1 MVEVCVRIS
10 LNSFTQWKREGVE
23 PFLLKSASQASVFPT
38 WWNSEALFSLDRA
51 TSFSEVNGFPTT
63 LATFASNN
71 IASANELESPMKA
84 WQPEQRRA
92 ISLGAPYH
100 FICAHTCRYACMHG
114 CPQAQPWLSPTPCL
128 NIWMS
133 ELFNRGRQQ
142 QGQREHLG
150 RPPWGEWV
158 CSSVERL
165 THFIIS
171 LSHTP
176 RIHCMHEQAKAIVK
190 QAHVRTRL
198 GATGG
203 ETLGQ
208 CAIFT
213 LISVLDKNGCM
224 KLILHL

>member
-1 MVEVCVRIS
+1 MVKVCVRIS
-10 LNSFTQWKREGVE
+10 LIFFYSVKAGRGGWL
-23 PFLLKSASQASVFPT
+23 LLKSASQASVSPHDKTVKNDLVLTVQLHFQK
-38 WWNSEALFSLDRA
+38 LMVFQ
-51 TSFSEVNGFPTT
+51 TT

-71 IASANELESPMKA
+71 IASANELESPMKV
-84 WQPEQRRA
+84 WQPEQQST

-100 FICAHTCRYACMHG
+100 FVCAHTCRYACMHG

-150 RPPWGEWV
+150 RLPWGEWV

-190 QAHVRTRL
+190 QAHVRTRH
-198 GATGG
+198 GATGS
-203 ETLGQ
+203 ET
-208 CAIFT
+208 
-213 LISVLDKNGCM
+213 
-224 KLILHL
+224 